1 MIETGEFQEL
11 RRDLI
16 KRDAVTKTVTLSQL
30 DITPDG
36 IKQGYIKMNGAVIS
50 VSRGFWSKLAKTV
63 NVNSQLA
70 TSFMKNDDEKLYA
83 TLIQAIKQYKTIR
96 TNKAGDEY
104 QLIADPITRQVV
116 DIVKGSSG
124 GRLSMATICD
134 ITENILSDNPHMSL
148 ESANTHFGMTNFNF
162 INENS
167 IAFPDA
173 GPDEE
178 FKFGFTIST
187 TPTST
192 KLALYNQRLVCS
204 NGMKIN
210 MGSGKISNQVNINES
225 FSLRSLKPGNIEP
238 FMNGIKNLKADGFI
252 PAGFKE
258 TMQQTQSTK
267 ASFLELEN
275 TIASIMNE
283 FPDNESAKDYKKLV
297 KSYFPAYGM
306 AAERVI
312 KQGLD
317 IYKLNDRQKSN
328 IRTGMS
334 IWDVINNLT
343 FLGSNSSEFKISNPE
358 GLKLQGGKLFNKT
371 MTTGLDLQYAALQ
384 TI

>member
-11 RRDLI
+11 RRGLI
-16 KRDAVTKTVTLSQL
+16 NRDAVTKTVTLSQL

-36 IKQGYIKMNGAVIS
+36 IKQGYIKMNGAVVS
-50 VSRGFWSKLAKTV
+50 VSRPFWSKLAKTV

-70 TSFMKNDDEKLYA
+70 TSFMRNDDENLYA
-83 TLIQAIKQYKTIR
+83 TLIQAIKQYKAIR
-96 TNKAGDEY
+96 TNKAGDQY
-104 QLIADPITRQVV
+104 QLVADPITREVV
-116 DIVKGSSG
+116 DIVKGNSG

-134 ITENILSDNPHMSL
+134 ITENILSDNSHMSL
-148 ESANTHFGMTNFNF
+148 ESANSHGGLTNFNF

-167 IAFPDA
+167 IAFPEA

-192 KLALYNQRLVCS
+192 KLALYNHRLICA

-210 MGSGKISNQVNINES
+210 LGQGQISNQVNINES
-225 FSLRSLKPGNIEP
+225 FSLRSLKPGNIES
-238 FMNGIKNLKADGFI
+238 FMNGIKNLKTEGFI
-252 PAGFKE
+252 PSGFKE
-258 TMQQTQSTK
+258 TLKQTQGTK

-275 TIASIMNE
+275 TISSIMNE

-343 FLGSNSSEFKISNPE
+343 FLGSNKSEFNITDKE
-358 GLKLQGGKLFNKT
+358 GLKNQGGKLFNKAI
-371 MTTGLDLQYAALQ
+371 TTGLDLQYANLQ
-384 TI
+384 RI